1 MNWRWIDKRA
11 LLLLHAQS
19 LVEHGGHAGMRS
31 EPLLDSALASPRG
44 LAQYGDPECAEL
56 AASYSVG
63 IARNRP
69 FVDGNKRAAFLA
81 AGMFLSLNGYRLI
94 AVPEDAAV
102 IVYALAGDA
111 VDKMGLADW
120 LQRNSAPR

>member
-19 LVEHGGHAGMRS
+19 LAEHGGRAGMRN
-31 EPLLDSALASPRG
+31 EPLLDSALASPQSMAG
-44 LAQYGDPECAEL
+44 YDDPDCAEL
-56 AASYSVG
+56 AASYGVG

-69 FVDGNKRAAFLA
+69 FVDANKRTAFLA
-81 AGMFLSLNGYRLI
+81 ATMFLSLNGYRLT
-94 AVPEDAAV
+94 AAPADAAV

-120 LQRNSAPR
+120 LRRNSAPR